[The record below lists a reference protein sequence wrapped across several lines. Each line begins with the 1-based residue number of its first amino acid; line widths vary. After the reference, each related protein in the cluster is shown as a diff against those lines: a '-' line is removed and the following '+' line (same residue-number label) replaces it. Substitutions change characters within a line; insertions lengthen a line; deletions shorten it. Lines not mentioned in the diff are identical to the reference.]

1 MSGHSEDVTWKIVF
15 KSLLA
20 VALVL
25 FSYLL
30 MDQFFGF
37 PMERN
42 SLFGLGFLVLGG
54 IAMGR
59 LCQRVGL
66 PSLTGYLAAGVL
78 SGSSVL
84 SIVGDQQVE
93 QLRLVN
99 SLALALIALH
109 AGSEFTIQML
119 KNNFKSL
126 FYATWSHILI
136 IGPGITITMVL
147 MRDFFPEFKSLDLSA
162 VIVLS
167 AIFATIAISKSPAA
181 VVAILGETK
190 IKNKL
195 SEHALGIVVVL
206 DVLVLVLF
214 SIVVTLATSVLNPD
228 HEFSFSI
235 LSPLLGEIIASVAA
249 GTFFG
254 LFIILYLWL
263 IQREPMLFIVVIS
276 YGVTALCSYLHYDT
290 LLVFVVAGFVV
301 TNFSGQS
308 KKLILTIESLSSVI
322 MILFFATA
330 GASLHLKEI
339 MAIWPIVVSLF
350 LMRVFLTWGSE
361 KVAHQLA
368 DSPVALKKYGFTPFI
383 SQAGLSIGL
392 AVIVYDKIPEVGPQ
406 IATLAIAVVTLNEIF
421 GPIIFKWGLTQV
433 EKDTDTSTGE
443 DQVARDSQ

>member
-1 MSGHSEDVTWKIVF
+1 MSGPVETISWRIVF
-15 KSLLA
+15 KSLTA

-25 FSYLL
+25 VSYLSI
-30 MDQFFGF
+30 DHFFEL
-37 PMERN
+37 PLQRN
-42 SLFGLGFLVLGG
+42 ALFGLGFLVLGG

-59 LCQRVGL
+59 LCQMVGL
-66 PSLTGYLAAGVL
+66 PSLTGYLAAGIL

-84 SIVGDQQVE
+84 SIVEDQQVE

-109 AGSEFTIQML
+109 AGSEFTMSML

-126 FYATWSHILI
+126 FYATWTHIFI
-136 IGPGITITMVL
+136 IGFGVTGAMVL
-147 MRDFFPEFKSLDLSA
+147 LRDFFPEFQGLELGT

-167 AIFATIAISKSPAA
+167 AVFATIAISKSPAA

-214 SIVVTLATSVLNPD
+214 SIVITLATSVLNPD
-228 HEFSFSI
+228 KEFSISI
-235 LSPLLGEIIASVAA
+235 LTPLVGEIIASIAA

-254 LFIILYLWL
+254 LFIIFYLWL
-263 IQREPMLFIVVIS
+263 IKRETMLFIVVIS
-276 YGVTALCSYLHYDT
+276 YGVTAMCSYLHYDT

-301 TNFSGQS
+301 TNFSKQS
-308 KKLILTIESLSSVI
+308 EKLISTIESLSSVI

-339 MAIWPIVVSLF
+339 VAIWPIVVMLF
-350 LMRVFLTWGSE
+350 LVRVFMTWLSE
-361 KVAHQLA
+361 NRAHHWA
-368 DSPVALKKYGFTPFI
+368 KSPDSLKKYGFTPFI

-392 AVIVYDKIPEVGPQ
+392 AIIVYDKIPLIGPQ
-406 IATLAIAVVTLNEIF
+406 IASLAIAVVTLNEIF

-433 EKDTDTSTGE
+433 EKLKES
-443 DQVARDSQ
+443 